1 MLSRDWKRLQ
11 LADEL
16 SECMLSGAN
25 KHEFSFSLCHCIITR
40 IIISNDIMQ
49 SNTYTVYDKNKNRQ
63 LNENCSRQTVCSFKK
78 NIVLYF
84 IKFFNRVMLCLNS
97 HMLISSDKICRLS
110 VIINVYRRSR
120 NHCSLPFARNDLG
133 RDAVDVST
141 AIKTCLV
148 SSTNSNKRARFV

>member
-1 MLSRDWKRLQ
+1 MKIVLDRLFVP
-11 LADEL
+11 
-16 SECMLSGAN
+16 S
-25 KHEFSFSLCHCIITR
+25 
-40 IIISNDIMQ
+40 
-49 SNTYTVYDKNKNRQ
+49 
-63 LNENCSRQTVCSFKK
+63 KK

-133 RDAVDVST
+133 RDAVHRR
-141 AIKTCLV
+141 I
-148 SSTNSNKRARFV
+148 NSNKDMSGFFNE